1 MSGGLVFRKVAGLK
15 VLAQASWLR
24 CLSCHQLHLSR
35 HPSSLKNLHKKTMFL
50 PRIPT
55 RLLSQEV
62 SCYLPRRQAS
72 TNFHCCNMRH
82 ELASTN
88 FHCCNMRHE
97 QSSTGFIN
105 FSFYNM
111 RPQQFSRS
119 PRIFSSDRTVLLRTL
134 PSAMSEDASRLVC
147 RRHVSTEASALTP
160 PSGWYVDMFGP
171 ESPPVRLA
179 MTLLEHVHLHTG
191 LPWWAT
197 IVMTTV
203 ALRLGLTFPLAV
215 YQAHVIARVEGLQPE
230 LARFAAALRRKVS
243 VTGHQRGWSEK
254 QMRSK
259 FNVKMREFRTQLFI
273 QDNCHPFKATLLVW
287 VQMPMFICVSFAL
300 RHMTGSFQGAA
311 SACLQPDMVSQG
323 ALWFTDLTAA
333 DPTLLLPVMLGTLNL
348 VIVEMHSLQQTEK
361 TRTQK
366 VVTNFF
372 RGVSVVMVM
381 VAAYMPAAMSLYWT
395 SSSAVGLAQNILL
408 KLPWLRQAC
417 RIPPT
422 SRDSPTPFRDMAA
435 SVRQKLR
442 RETRKPPAKS

>member
-1 MSGGLVFRKVAGLK
+1 MAAPMRKDRVHGGDPHGQTWFYMG
-15 VLAQASWLR
+15 VLRHTVLPQASQLR
-24 CLSCHQLHLSR
+24 CLSCHQLHVSR
-35 HPSSLKNLHKKTMFL
+35 HPSSLKNLHKKTMIL
-50 PRIPT
+50 PRIRT

-72 TNFHCCNMRH
+72 TNFHCCNRRH
-82 ELASTN
+82 EQASTN
-88 FHCCNMRHE
+88 FHCCNTRHE
-97 QSSTGFIN
+97 QASTALTNFHFCNPRHEQASTGFIN
-105 FSFYNM
+105 FNFCNM

-119 PRIFSSDRTVLLRTL
+119 SRIFSSDRTVLLRTL
-134 PSAMSEDASRLVC
+134 PFAMSEDASRLVC
-147 RRHVSTEASALTP
+147 RRHVSTEASAPTP
-160 PSGWYVDMFGP
+160 SSGWYVDMFGP

-230 LARFAAALRRKVS
+230 LARFAAALRRQVA
-243 VTGHQRGWSEK
+243 VAGHQRGWSEK

-259 FNVKMREFRTQLFI
+259 FNVKAMSLYWTSSSAVGLAQNILLKLPWLRQACRIPPTPRDSPTPFR
-273 QDNCHPFKATLLVW
+273 D
-287 VQMPMFICVSFAL
+287 M
-300 RHMTGSFQGAA
+300 AA
-311 SACLQPDMVSQG
+311 SPDMVSQG

-348 VIVEMHSLQQTEK
+348 VIVE
-361 TRTQK
+361 
-366 VVTNFF
+366 
-372 RGVSVVMVM
+372 
-381 VAAYMPAAMSLYWT
+381 AMSLYWT

-422 SRDSPTPFRDMAA
+422 PRDSPTPFRDMAA